1 MKKYILL
8 AALSLAMLTAA
19 AQDTYENARLLGS
32 DLNGTARYVGM
43 GGALD
48 ALGADI
54 STIGTN
60 PAGIGIFRHS
70 YIGGSFGIITQQ
82 DAVRFDQSRKTNLSF
97 DQLGFVWSNVL
108 DDDDD
113 TYLNIAFNYHKSR
126 NFNQILSAA
135 NQMHRY
141 NGEGASLGKLAYGK
155 STLGNENRGGY
166 YLEEDKDG
174 MVEGWQNSNSESE
187 RAYTYTQWDHVY
199 TNGLLWDNVN
209 APAPDDPATSPYYD
223 PNAIYFNNVFFE
235 ASDYGFDRGHK
246 GYIADY
252 DFNLSGNIN
261 NRVFLGFTFGFHNVD
276 YTGYSEYQEFLVD
289 GDGWAIGN
297 TVLADERRITGTG
310 MDLKFGAIFR
320 PFEDSPFRF
329 GISIVTP
336 TWYDLKSRN
345 ATLLINATDYEK
357 TQREKL
363 AKGFILPT
371 DSRLNVKNWGHD
383 EYSSGETYEFKY
395 YTPWK
400 FGLSL
405 GHTVGDYL
413 ALGAGIEYSDY
424 SAADTR
430 INDGYDAYGN
440 ADSYSDDIM
449 NRNTDQV
456 LKDVITCRV
465 GAELKPD
472 PSMAVRL
479 GYNYVSP
486 AYSKNGIRDTRLASL
501 GNWYSSTADYTNWD
515 ATHRITCG
523 LGYKYQNWN
532 FDVAY
537 QYNTTKGTFYPF
549 QPDGNFTDIVAD
561 DQGVLLNHTNISTP
575 SDVKFNRHQLLF
587 TVGYTF

>member
-1 MKKYILL
+1 MKKMISL
-8 AALSLAMLTAA
+8 AVLSLAILPAA

-60 PAGIGIFRHS
+60 PAGIGVFRHS
-70 YIGGSFGIITQQ
+70 YISGSLGIVSQE
-82 DAVRFDQSRKTNLSF
+82 DAQRFDQTRKTNLSF
-97 DQLGFVWSNVL
+97 DQVGFVYSTQTADNSF
-108 DDDDD
+108 
-113 TYLNIAFNYHKSR
+113 LNFAFNYHKSR

-135 NQMHRY
+135 NQMYRH
-141 NGEGASLGKLAYGK
+141 NGQGASLGKLAYGK
-155 STLGNENRGGY
+155 STIGNENRGGY
-166 YLEEDKDG
+166 YLEEGDDG
-174 MVEGWQNSNSESE
+174 VVDGWQNNNPKSE

-209 APAPDDPATSPYYD
+209 PPTPDDPATSPYYD
-223 PNAIYFNNVFFE
+223 PSGIYFNNVFFE
-235 ASDYGFDRGHK
+235 ASNYGFDRGHK

-261 NRVFLGFTFGFHNVD
+261 NRIFLGFTLGVHSID

-289 GDGWAIGN
+289 GANQSIGN
-297 TVLADERRITGTG
+297 TVLADERKITGTG
-310 MDLKFGAIFR
+310 VDLKFGAIFR
-320 PFEDSPFRF
+320 PFEESPFRF
-329 GISIVTP
+329 GVSIITP
-336 TWYDLKSRN
+336 TWYDLKSHN
-345 ATLLINATDYEK
+345 ATLLINATDY
-357 TQREKL
+357 
-363 AKGFILPT
+363 AKANPT
-371 DSRLNVKNWGHD
+371 VKNWGYD

-405 GHTVGDYL
+405 GHTIGDYL

-424 SAADTR
+424 STADTR
-430 INDGYDAYGN
+430 VIDGEDAYGN

-449 NRNTDQV
+449 NSNTEKTLKEV
-456 LKDVITCRV
+456 LTYRI
-465 GAELKPD
+465 GAEFKPD

-486 AYSKNGIRDTRLASL
+486 AYNKNGIRDTRLASL

-532 FDVAY
+532 FDLAY
-537 QYNTTKGTFYPF
+537 QYSATKGTFYPF
-549 QPDGNFTDIVAD
+549 QPDGNFTDIVPNK
-561 DQGVLLNHTNISTP
+561 QGELINETNISTP
-575 SDVKFNRHQLLF
+575 TDVKFNRHQLLL

>member
-1 MKKYILL
+1 MKKIISL
-8 AALSLAMLTAA
+8 AVLSLAMLPAA

-70 YIGGSFGIITQQ
+70 TISGSLGIVSQE
-82 DAVRFDQSRKTNLSF
+82 DAVRFDQTRKTNLSF
-97 DQLGFVWSNVL
+97 DQVGFVWANVL

-113 TYLNIAFNYHKSR
+113 TYMNFAFNYHKSR

-135 NQMHRY
+135 NSLK
-141 NGEGASLGKLAYGK
+141 GASLSKLAYGK
-155 STLGNENRGGY
+155 STLGNESQGGY
-166 YLEEDKDG
+166 YLEEGDVLETIKGKDYYL
-174 MVEGWQNSNSESE
+174 VEGWQNSNSQSE

-199 TNGLLWDNVN
+199 TNGLMWDQNN
-209 APAPDDPATSPYYD
+209 FPASET
-223 PNAIYFNNVFFE
+223 FKNNFFE
-235 ASDYGFDRGHK
+235 ATGYDFNRGHK
-246 GYIADY
+246 GYIADF
-252 DFNLSGNIN
+252 DFNFSGNIN
-261 NRVFLGFTFGFHNVD
+261 NRIFLGLTLGIHSVD
-276 YTGYSEYQEFLVD
+276 YLGYSEYQEFLVD
-289 GDGWAIGN
+289 SKAQSIGN
-297 TVLADERRITGTG
+297 TVLADERKITGTG
-310 MDLKFGAIFR
+310 VDLKLGAIFR

-329 GISIVTP
+329 GLSVITP

-345 ATLLINATDYEK
+345 ATLLINATDYAATHPGTEK
-357 TQREKL
+357 
-363 AKGFILPT
+363 
-371 DSRLNVKNWGHD
+371 WGWK
-383 EYSSGETYEFKY
+383 EFSSGETYEFKY

-405 GHTVGDYL
+405 GHTVDDYL

-424 SAADTR
+424 STADTR
-430 INDGYDAYGN
+430 VNDGYDSYGN
-440 ADSYSDDIM
+440 ADSYSDEIM
-449 NRNTDQV
+449 NRNTEQALKSV
-456 LKDVITCRV
+456 LTCRV
-465 GAELKPD
+465 GAEFKPD

-486 AYSKNGIRDTRLASL
+486 AYNKNGIRDTRLASL
-501 GNWYSSTADYTNWD
+501 GNWYSSTADYTNWE

-523 LGYKYQNWN
+523 LGYKYENWN

-549 QPDGNFTDIVAD
+549 QPDFTFTDVISSSS
-561 DQGVLLNHTNISTP
+561 VLETNISTP
-575 SDVKFNRHQLLF
+575 TNVKFNRHQVLF
-587 TVGYTF
+587 TIGYTF

>member
-1 MKKYILL
+1 MKKIISL
-8 AALSLAMLTAA
+8 AVLSLAMLPAA

-54 STIGTN
+54 SVIGTN

-70 YIGGSFGIITQQ
+70 YIGGTLGIVNQQ
-82 DAVRFDQSRKTNLSF
+82 DAVRFDQTRKTNLSF
-97 DQLGFVWSNVL
+97 DQLGFVWANIL
-108 DDDDD
+108 DDDDNS
-113 TYLNIAFNYHKSR
+113 YVNFAFNYHKSR

-135 NQMHRY
+135 NTMYRH
-141 NGEGASLGKLAYGK
+141 NGQGASLGKLAYGK
-155 STLGNENRGGY
+155 STKGAESQGGY

-174 MVEGWQNSNSESE
+174 MVEGWQNSNSSSE

-199 TNGLLWDNVN
+199 TNGLLWDQVN
-209 APAPDDPATSPYYD
+209 FPSTET
-223 PNAIYFNNVFFE
+223 FKNNFFE

-246 GYIADY
+246 GYIADF
-252 DFNLSGNIN
+252 DFNISGNIN
-261 NRVFLGFTFGFHNVD
+261 NQLFLGFTFGVHTVD

-289 GDGWAIGN
+289 GAGQAIGN
-297 TVLADERRITGTG
+297 TVLADERKITGTG
-310 MDLKFGAIFR
+310 VDMKFGAIFR
-320 PFEDSPFRF
+320 PFEESPFRF
-329 GISIVTP
+329 GVSIITP

-345 ATLLINATDYEK
+345 ATLLINATDY
-357 TQREKL
+357 
-363 AKGFILPT
+363 AKANPG
-371 DSRLNVKNWGHD
+371 SGVKNWGHD

-405 GHTVGDYL
+405 GHTFGDYL
-413 ALGAGIEYSDY
+413 ALGAGLEYSDY

-440 ADSYSDDIM
+440 ADSYSDDVM
-449 NRNTDQV
+449 NSHTERTLKEV
-456 LKDVITCRV
+456 LTYRV
-465 GAELKPD
+465 GAEFKPD

-486 AYSKNGIRDTRLASL
+486 GYNKNGIRDTRLVSL

-549 QPDGNFTDIVAD
+549 QPDGNFTDIVPNS
-561 DQGVLLNHTNISTP
+561 QGVLVDETNISTP
-575 SDVKFNRHQLLF
+575 TDVQFKRHQLLF
-587 TVGYTF
+587 TIGYTF